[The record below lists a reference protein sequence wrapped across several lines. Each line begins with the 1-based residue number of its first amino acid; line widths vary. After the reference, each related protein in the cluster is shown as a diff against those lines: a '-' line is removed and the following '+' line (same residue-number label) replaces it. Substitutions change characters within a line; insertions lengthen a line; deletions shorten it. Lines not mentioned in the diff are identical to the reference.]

1 MDGQLDRLKLS
12 AARLWAAGRFPY
24 FATGLFAMVPVAEPG
39 AGTFAVDRSWRV
51 YIDPECVAEWS
62 VPELGA
68 VLVHEL
74 AHLLRDHAGRAEE
87 LGIGSGS
94 ALAWNIACDAE
105 INDDLLEQGPP
116 SARQPGDP
124 RLLRLARRRA
134 GRGLLRPDPVVAI
147 AGDPDGTAP
156 PIPADIECGS
166 GSHGQGRGWEQ
177 LDGTPGVGSSEADLL
192 RRQTAVAL
200 TRYHRESGDVA
211 AGWLRW
217 AEDRLRPTVD
227 WRQVLS
233 AEIRR
238 GLSRSAGSAD
248 YSFARRSRR
257 ASATP
262 GVLLPGTFRP
272 SPQVAMVLDTSG
284 SMGEDLL
291 ARALAEVD
299 GILTRVGLST
309 RRVSVLSCDAAVGA
323 ITQVTRSSEVQ
334 LVGGGGTDMGEG
346 IAAAVCLRPRPQ
358 VVIVLTDGY
367 TPWPAGP
374 PAGVSVVVG
383 LVGLESVGKHPRCP
397 DGPGPSGSRRRR
409 DDRRH
414 RSRSARMVHP
424 GSATDSG

>member
-12 AARLWAAGRFPY
+12 AARLWAAGRYPY

-39 AGTFAVDRSWRV
+39 TGTFAIDRSWRV

-62 VPELGA
+62 VPELGS
-68 VLVHEL
+68 VLIHEL

-87 LGIGSGS
+87 LGIGSFS

-105 INDDLLEQGPP
+105 INDDLLEQCLPL
-116 SARQPGDP
+116 PGNPVTPGFYGWPDAE
-124 RLLRLARRRA
+124 LAEA
-134 GRGLLRPDPVVAI
+134 YFGRIRWSPI
-147 AGDPDGTAP
+147 EGDPDGTAP
-156 PIPADIECGS
+156 PIPFNIECGS
-166 GSHGQGRGWEQ
+166 GSHAQERGWEQ
-177 LDGTPGVGSSEADLL
+177 LDGTPGVGRSEADLL

-200 TRYHRESGDVA
+200 TRHHRESGDVA

-217 AEDRLRPTVD
+217 AEDRLRPKID

-262 GVLLPGTFRP
+262 EVLLPGTFRP
-272 SPQVAMVLDTSG
+272 SPQVAVVLDTSG
-284 SMGEDLL
+284 SMDDDLL

-299 GILTRVGLST
+299 GILTRVGLAT

-346 IAAAVCLRPRPQ
+346 LAAAVCLRPRPQ

-374 PAGVSVVVG
+374 PTGVSVVVG
-383 LVGLESVGKHPRCP
+383 LVGLDSAGTAPEVPRW
-397 DGPGPSGSRRRR
+397 
-409 DDRRH
+409 
-414 RSRSARMVHP
+414 ARAVRIEE
-424 GSATDSG
+424 AA

>member
-1 MDGQLDRLKLS
+1 
-12 AARLWAAGRFPY
+12 
-24 FATGLFAMVPVAEPG
+24 MVPVAEPG

-51 YIDPECVAEWS
+51 YIDPECVDEWS

-105 INDDLLEQGPP
+105 INDDLLEQG
-116 SARQPGDP
+116 
-124 RLLRLARRRA
+124 LRLPGTPVTPDFYGWPDADLA
-134 GRGLLRPDPVVAI
+134 EAYFGRIRSSPCT
-147 AGDPDGTAP
+147 GDPDGTAP
-156 PIPADIECGS
+156 PIPADVECGS

-177 LDGTPGVGSSEADLL
+177 PNGTPGVGSSEADLL
-192 RRQTAVAL
+192 RRQTAIAL
-200 TRYHRESGDVA
+200 QRYGRDSGDVP

-238 GLSRSAGSAD
+238 GLSRSAGCAD

-257 ASATP
+257 APVTP

-272 SPQVAMVLDTSG
+272 SPEVAIVLDTSG
-284 SMGEDLL
+284 SMGEEQLTG
-291 ARALAEVD
+291 ALAEVD

-383 LVGLESVGKHPRCP
+383 LVGLDSTGTPEVPRW
-397 DGPGPSGSRRRR
+397 
-409 DDRRH
+409 
-414 RSRSARMVHP
+414 ARAVRI
-424 GSATDSG
+424 GEAA